1 MTFSF
6 HFELNWLGVTA
17 GLLEELRAK
26 ASTLAERYG
35 LRLVEAP
42 VEQIKDIGQK
52 CAYRAPIPIK
62 LALAPPVIPD
72 LHLRLTEAS
81 GSGQCAHYFEYAIL
95 TQKFGFVLD
104 LEATERYPDT
114 IEVEYAYRS
123 KARFE
128 YSQFVH
134 RSGLALVQCA
144 GREEGFLWA
153 DNRPFISAP
162 TRGRQ
167 QSAESYAGNL
177 TPMATKQEQARQL
190 REELTAFCAD
200 PVALAAFYDEVTPPP
215 PSVLLVDSVKSD
227 VAEIGEKKAEKSD
240 KGSETKPQK
249 DEKKL
254 PEKGE
259 RPPERAAEKKTDVKA
274 ASADKAEASDKT
286 ARPEPAPKAI
296 KSEPA
301 SKDETK

>member
-1 MTFSF
+1 M
-6 HFELNWLGVTA
+6 
-17 GLLEELRAK
+17 
-26 ASTLAERYG
+26 
-35 LRLVEAP
+35 EAP

-52 CAYRAPIPIK
+52 CAYRAPIPIR
-62 LALAPPVIPD
+62 LALPPPEIPD

-134 RSGLALVQCA
+134 RSGLALVQCL

-167 QSAESYAGNL
+167 QSAESYSGNL

-190 REELTAFCAD
+190 RSELVAFCAD
-200 PVALAAFYDEVTPPP
+200 PVALAAFYKEVTPPP
-215 PSVLLVDSVKSD
+215 PSAVQSKDKEEKAD
-227 VAEIGEKKAEKSD
+227 KGEQEKTDKGEKSEKS
-240 KGSETKPQK
+240 KSEKPSET
-249 DEKKL
+249 
-254 PEKGE
+254 
-259 RPPERAAEKKTDVKA
+259 
-274 ASADKAEASDKT
+274 
-286 ARPEPAPKAI
+286 
-296 KSEPA
+296 EPA
-301 SKDETK
+301 SKEE

>member
-1 MTFSF
+1 MQCQCDAELTVRF

-95 TQKFGFVLD
+95 TQKFGFLLD

-114 IEVEYAYRS
+114 VEVEYAYRS

-134 RSGLALVQCA
+134 RSGLALVQCIGPA
-144 GREEGFLWA
+144 GFLWA

-177 TPMATKQEQARQL
+177 TPMATKQEQARLL
-190 REELTAFCAD
+190 RAELEAFCAD
-200 PVALAAFYDEVTPPP
+200 PAALAAFYEEVTPPP
-215 PSVLLVDSVKSD
+215 PTVLSPDKEKGEKGERKPEKGD
-227 VAEIGEKKAEKSD
+227 KPGEKK
-240 KGSETKPQK
+240 
-249 DEKKL
+249 

-259 RPPERAAEKKTDVKA
+259 KQPEKGEKKPEKEEKKPDKGDKKPDVKG
-274 ASADKAEASDKT
+274 DKPDRPDKPSNAELG
-286 ARPEPAPKAI
+286 
-296 KSEPA
+296 
-301 SKDETK
+301 SKEEQ

>member
-1 MTFSF
+1 M
-6 HFELNWLGVTA
+6 
-17 GLLEELRAK
+17 LEELRAK
-26 ASTLAERYG
+26 ASALAERYG

-42 VEQIKDIGQK
+42 VEQIKDINQK
-52 CAYRAPIPIK
+52 CAYRAPIPIR

-72 LHLRLTEAS
+72 LHLRLTESS

-144 GREEGFLWA
+144 GREDGFLWA

-177 TPMATKQEQARQL
+177 TPMATKQEQARML
-190 REELTAFCAD
+190 REELEAFCAD
-200 PVALAAFYDEVTPPP
+200 PVALAQFYEEVTPPP
-215 PSVLLVDSVKSD
+215 PSVLSPDKEKGEKD
-227 VAEIGEKKAEKSD
+227 KTDKGDKDKGEKKPEKKPEKSD
-240 KGSETKPQK
+240 RPELRPVKE
-249 DEKKL
+249 
-254 PEKGE
+254 EKGE
-259 RPPERAAEKKTDVKA
+259 KGAEKEKKPEKPA
-274 ASADKAEASDKT
+274 AGEKKPDPKGAHKPEKADKKSD
-286 ARPEPAPKAI
+286 PAKDKA
-296 KSEPA
+296 K
-301 SKDETK
+301 

>member
-1 MTFSF
+1 M
-6 HFELNWLGVTA
+6 TA

-104 LEATERYPDT
+104 LEASERYPDT

-144 GREEGFLWA
+144 GREDGFLWA

-177 TPMATKQEQARQL
+177 TPMATKQEQARLL
-190 REELTAFCAD
+190 REELEAFCSD
-200 PVALAAFYDEVTPPP
+200 PVALAAFYEEVTPPP
-215 PSVLLVDSVKSD
+215 PSVLSPDKEKGEKSD
-227 VAEIGEKKAEKSD
+227 RGEKKPEKSD
-240 KGSETKPQK
+240 KAGETKT
-249 DEKKL
+249 EKGEKGDKM

-259 RPPERAAEKKTDVKA
+259 RKPEKASEKK
-274 ASADKAEASDKT
+274 AETKGDKT
-286 ARPEPAPKAI
+286 DRPDKTSKA
-296 KSEPA
+296 EPA
-301 SKDETK
+301 SKEEAK